1 MNKVTAP
8 LLLILAAAASM
19 AHAEDPKYPAEWHGM
34 IGAGVNSKPEY
45 PGSGKRET
53 DVQPVGKISYG
64 RFFIGGQAGLGIG
77 YNAFDAGNFTFGAML
92 SRESNGERKESDS
105 PRLKGL
111 GDIDETTRAGLFVSY
126 RHDWLRANANVLWDV
141 GGKDLGLI
149 ANLSAEAVTRA
160 TPSLELSAGFSFTY
174 GNDEYAQTA
183 FGITPAQAARSGL
196 PAYAPGAGATRG
208 AFQLG
213 ASYALTPSWTLGAR
227 ASAGRLLGDSAKS
240 PVVEKKAQNAIGIFA
255 GYRF

>member
-1 MNKVTAP
+1 MNKATAS
-8 LLLILAAAASM
+8 LLFVLAAATPA
-19 AHAEDPKYPAEWHGM
+19 AYADDAQYPAEWHGM
-34 IGAGVNSKPEY
+34 IGVGVTSKPKY
-45 PGSGKRET
+45 PGSGERET
-53 DVQPVGKISYG
+53 DLQPVGKISYG

-92 SRESNGERKESDS
+92 SRESSGERKESDS

-111 GDIDETTRAGLFVSY
+111 GDIDEATRAGLFVSY

-141 GGKDLGLI
+141 GGNDLGLT
-149 ANLSAEAVTRA
+149 ATLSAEAVTRA

-196 PAYAPGAGATRG
+196 PVYAPGAGATRG

-227 ASAGRLLGDSAKS
+227 LNAGRLLGDTAKS
-240 PVVEKKAQNAIGIFA
+240 PVVEKKTQNSIGFFV

>member
-1 MNKVTAP
+1 MNKLTLP
-8 LLLILAAAASM
+8 LLLALATASHAAYADD
-19 AHAEDPKYPAEWHGM
+19 AQYPAEWRGM
-34 IGAGVNSKPEY
+34 IGVGVASKPVY
-45 PGSGKRET
+45 PGSGERET
-53 DVQPVGKISYG
+53 DLQPVGKITYG

-92 SRESNGERKESDS
+92 SRESSGERKESDS

-111 GDIDETTRAGLFVSY
+111 GDIDEATRAGLFVSY

-141 GGKDLGLI
+141 GGKDLGLT
-149 ANLSAEAVTRA
+149 ATLSAEAVTRA
-160 TPSLELSAGFSFTY
+160 TPALELSAGFSVTY

-196 PAYAPGAGATRG
+196 PAYAPGAGAARG

-227 ASAGRLLGDSAKS
+227 LNAGRLLGDSAKS
-240 PVVEKKAQNAIGIFA
+240 PVVEKKAQNSAAFFV